1 MKVNNTVIK
10 QWLGDDGLDL
20 EIEVRV
26 ERKLSAAEYEKMG
39 NIINRVMDDLKDA
52 LNQTQ

>member
-1 MKVNNTVIK
+1 MKGNNTVIK
-10 QWLGDDGLDL
+10 QWLGDDRLDL

-26 ERKLSAAEYEKMG
+26 ERKLSTAEYEKMG
-39 NIINRVMDDLKDA
+39 NIINRALDDLKDA